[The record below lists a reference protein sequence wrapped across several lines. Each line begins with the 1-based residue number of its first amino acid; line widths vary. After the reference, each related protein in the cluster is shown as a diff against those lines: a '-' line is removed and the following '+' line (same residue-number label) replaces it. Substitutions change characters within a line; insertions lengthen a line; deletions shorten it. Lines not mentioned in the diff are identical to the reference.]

1 MITRRIFLTG
11 IVAAPAIVRFESLMP
26 IRYLTI
32 NPCIAMLPPSNTL
45 DPALLAQ
52 IRKDFM
58 RYLANELC
66 SVQPIFNSGGDFFAL
81 KSKYSDNRFDIVPS
95 IGEPGGGINVSDIF
109 QGGIE
114 SYTGQGCYKSIS
126 EDNFHVDV
134 SLRIDDKSRY
144 ITSNT

>member
-26 IRYLTI
+26 IRYFE
-32 NPCIAMLPPSNTL
+32 ARSNTL
-45 DPALLAQ
+45 NPALLAQ

-66 SVQPIFNSGGDFFAL
+66 SVQPIFNSGGVFFAL

-114 SYTGQGCYKSIS
+114 SYTGQGCYKSIRK
-126 EDNFHVDV
+126 DNFHVDV

>member
-26 IRYLTI
+26 IRYFE
-32 NPCIAMLPPSNTL
+32 ARSNTL
-45 DPALLAQ
+45 NPALLAQ
-52 IRKDFM
+52 IRKGFM

-81 KSKYSDNRFDIVPS
+81 KSKYSDNRFDIIPS
-95 IGEPGGGINVSDIF
+95 IGESGSGINVSDIF

-114 SYTGQGCYKSIS
+114 SYTGQGCYKSIR

-134 SLRIDDKSRY
+134 SLCIDDKSRY